1 MNWFK
6 NKDKR
11 ISELEDKNNTLE
23 NLYSA
28 VNIMNEELKNK
39 LEKLEEENRDLKEA
53 LDKQLKYTTVI
64 DTTNDDINIKLE
76 GLKKKLEISEKENK
90 QLREWFNGIL
100 EKYGDRQCV
109 DSLIPYYVKHEK
121 DITRMERK
129 ENIYVPPI
137 EITNT
142 KDIMDEIEE
151 SFNRWR
157 EE

>member
-53 LDKQLKYTTVI
+53 LDKQQKYATVI
-64 DTTNDDINIKLE
+64 DTTNDDINIRIE

-109 DSLIPYYVKHEK
+109 DSFIPYYVKHEK

-142 KDIMDEIEE
+142 KDIIDEIEE
-151 SFNRWR
+151 SFNRWK
-157 EE
+157 EG

>member
-11 ISELEDKNNTLE
+11 ISELEDENNTLE

-39 LEKLEEENRDLKEA
+39 LEKLKEENRDLKEA
-53 LDKQLKYTTVI
+53 LDKQQKYATVI

-109 DSLIPYYVKHEK
+109 DSLIPYLVKHER
-121 DITRMERK
+121 DIARMERK
-129 ENIYVPPI
+129 EIRYVPPI

-142 KDIMDEIEE
+142 IDIMDEIEE

-157 EE
+157 DA

>member
-1 MNWFK
+1 MIFK
-6 NKDKR
+6 RFNKK

-28 VNIMNEELKNK
+28 VNIINEELKNK
-39 LEKLEEENRDLKEA
+39 LEKLEEENRDLKKA
-53 LDKQLKYTTVI
+53 LDKQQKYATVI

-100 EKYGDRQCV
+100 ERYCDRQCV

-142 KDIMDEIEE
+142 KDIIDEIEE
-151 SFNRWR
+151 SFIRWK

>member
-1 MNWFK
+1 MKWFE

-11 ISELEDKNNTLE
+11 ISELEDENNTLE

-28 VNIMNEELKNK
+28 VNIMNKELKNK
-39 LEKLEEENRDLKEA
+39 LEISEKENKELKET
-53 LDKQLKYTTVI
+53 LNKQTKYTTII
-64 DTTNDDINIKLE
+64 DTKNDDINIKLE

-109 DSLIPYYVKHEK
+109 DSLIPYLVKHER
-121 DITRMERK
+121 DIARMERK
-129 ENIYVPPI
+129 EIKYVPPI
-137 EITNT
+137 EITT
-142 KDIMDEIEE
+142 TIDIMDEIEE
-151 SFNRWR
+151 SFNKWR

>member
-1 MNWFK
+1 MIFK
-6 NKDKR
+6 RFNKK
-11 ISELEDKNNTLE
+11 ISELEDENNTLE

-39 LEKLEEENRDLKEA
+39 LEKLEEENRDLKKA
-53 LDKQLKYTTVI
+53 LDKQQKYMTTI
-64 DTTNDDINIKLE
+64 DVVNDDINIKLE
-76 GLKKKLEISEKENK
+76 GLKKQLEISEKENK

-142 KDIMDEIEE
+142 KDIIDEIEE

>member
-11 ISELEDKNNTLE
+11 ISELEDENNTLE

-39 LEKLEEENRDLKEA
+39 LEILEKENKILKEA
-53 LDKQLKYTTVI
+53 LDKQQKYTTTI
-64 DTTNDDINIKLE
+64 DVVYDDINIELE
-76 GLKKKLEISEKENK
+76 GLKRKLEISEKTNK

-129 ENIYVPPI
+129 ETIYVPPI

-142 KDIMDEIEE
+142 KDIVDEIEE
-151 SFNRWR
+151 SFIRWR

>member
-1 MNWFK
+1 MIFK
-6 NKDKR
+6 RFNKK

-28 VNIMNEELKNK
+28 VNIINEELKNK
-39 LEKLEEENRDLKEA
+39 LEKLEE
-53 LDKQLKYTTVI
+53 
-64 DTTNDDINIKLE
+64 
-76 GLKKKLEISEKENK
+76 ENK

-142 KDIMDEIEE
+142 KDIIDEIEE
-151 SFNRWR
+151 SFIRWK

>member
-1 MNWFK
+1 MIFK
-6 NKDKR
+6 RFNKE

-28 VNIMNEELKNK
+28 VNIINEELKNK
-39 LEKLEEENRDLKEA
+39 LEKLEEENRDLKET
-53 LDKQLKYTTVI
+53 LDKQQKYTAVI

-142 KDIMDEIEE
+142 KDIIDEIEE
-151 SFNRWR
+151 SFIRWK

>member
-39 LEKLEEENRDLKEA
+39 LDKL
-53 LDKQLKYTTVI
+53 
-64 DTTNDDINIKLE
+64 
-76 GLKKKLEISEKENK
+76 EKENK

-109 DSLIPYYVKHEK
+109 DSLIPYLVKHER
-121 DITRMERK
+121 DIARMERK
-129 ENIYVPPI
+129 EIKYVPPI
-137 EITNT
+137 EITT
-142 KDIMDEIEE
+142 TIDIMDEIEE
-151 SFNRWR
+151 SFNR
-157 EE
+157 

>member
-11 ISELEDKNNTLE
+11 ISELEDENNTLE

-39 LEKLEEENRDLKEA
+39 LEKLKEENKDLKEA
-53 LDKQLKYTTVI
+53 LDKQLKYATII
-64 DTTNDDINIKLE
+64 DTTNDDINIELE
-76 GLKKKLEISEKENK
+76 GLKKKLEITEKENK

-142 KDIMDEIEE
+142 KDIIDEIEE
-151 SFNRWR
+151 SFIRWK